1 MLNSLLRVINDSP
14 KDVIQKIKGLYAFL
28 IIFNILAWVLAF
40 ISFHQY
46 PKLLALSLVAYGFG
60 LRHAVDADHI
70 AVIDNVTR
78 KLMQDGKR
86 PVTVGLFFS
95 FGHSVIVFIMSA
107 AIVLASA
114 TIKNYFPQ
122 LEEIGGIVGTCVS
135 VFFLFAIAAIN
146 FIVLLDIYKIFQR
159 VKKGG
164 SYSEESLDETLNQR
178 GLIGRFFRPLIKI
191 VNHSWHMFPIGILFG
206 LGFDTATEVGLLGI
220 AATSAAQGMPVW
232 SIMIFPILF
241 TAGMSLIDTTDGILM
256 LGAYGW
262 AFLKPIRKIYYNLS
276 ITSISV
282 MVAIFVGGIE
292 TLGLVQDKLSLKGG
306 FWDWIGYVNDD
317 NNFGIIGF
325 SIIGIFIIA
334 WIGSTI
340 LYKFKKYDQV

>member
-292 TLGLVQDKLSLKGG
+292 TLGLVQDKLSLKGA
-306 FWDWIGYVNDD
+306 FWDSISYVNDD

>member
-1 MLNSLLRVINDSP
+1 
-14 KDVIQKIKGLYAFL
+14 
-28 IIFNILAWVLAF
+28 
-40 ISFHQY
+40 
-46 PKLLALSLVAYGFG
+46 
-60 LRHAVDADHI
+60 
-70 AVIDNVTR
+70 
-78 KLMQDGKR
+78 MQDGKR

-95 FGHSVIVFIMSA
+95 FGHSVIVLIMSA

-122 LEEIGGIVGTCVS
+122 LKEIGGIIGTLIS
-135 VFFLFAIAAIN
+135 AFFLFVIAAIN

-178 GLIGRFFRPLIKI
+178 GLIGRFFCPLIKI
-191 VNHSWHMFPIGILFG
+191 VNHSWYMFPIGILLG

-220 AATSAAQGMPVW
+220 AATSATQGMPAV

-276 ITSISV
+276 ITSISI
-282 MVAIFVGGIE
+282 MVAVFVGSIE
-292 TLGLVQDKLSLKGG
+292 TLGLFQNKLNLKGA
-306 FWDWIGYVNDD
+306 FWDSISYVNDD
-317 NNFGIIGF
+317 NNLGIIGF
-325 SIIGIFIIA
+325 SIIGIFIVA

-340 LYKFKKYDQV
+340 LYKLKKYDRL